1 MNKKSVRNR
10 PRFPRNIPTIWDVN
24 DFLAQIRTHERKN
37 LFRYY
42 EGKELCSM
50 SYEDFAVLVERCA
63 AGFAAMGLSG
73 KRIALIGNTSPQWLA
88 SYLGAIAA
96 GSVIIPMDKE
106 LALTEIDGFLRMA
119 EAEAI
124 VYSASFDAGFA
135 SMKGTHPTLRH
146 FICIGATSVG
156 SETMS
161 FDAMIDTG
169 RAAWASGWRIPRK
182 FNLEQMC
189 EMLFTSGTT
198 GTSKCVMLCQKNIFS
213 TVTAAINSVCFV
225 YDDVILSVL
234 PVHHTYELMCLMGEM
249 LIGCEICI
257 NDSLR
262 HIMKNMTLFRPTVM
276 VLVPLIVQ
284 TMYKKIW
291 SEVEKKNMTKKLR
304 LAISLSEGARR
315 VGVDLR
321 RKLFAQVLDAFGGR
335 LDNIICGGARLDP
348 ALIYGFE
355 ELGIMI
361 CQGFGI
367 TECSPLTAVERYY
380 DRHPGSVGQAVQ
392 SCRMRI
398 APNGETTDEGYAL
411 GEIQVRGENVMLGY
425 YKNPEANEE
434 VFTDDG
440 WFRTGDIGY
449 VDRDGCYTITG
460 RSKFVIV
467 LENGKNVFPEEIE
480 EALGSIEEISESVVV
495 GRKTPDGEQINLTAV
510 VFPDY
515 SRFPEGVSDQEVN
528 DVIRSRVS
536 ELNKELASFK
546 RIKAV
551 EIRKTEFEKT
561 TTKKIKR
568 QLIR

>member
-1 MNKKSVRNR
+1 
-10 PRFPRNIPTIWDVN
+10 
-24 DFLAQIRTHERKN
+24 
-37 LFRYY
+37 
-42 EGKELCSM
+42 
-50 SYEDFAVLVERCA
+50 
-63 AGFAAMGLSG
+63 MG
-73 KRIALIGNTSPQWLA
+73 
-88 SYLGAIAA
+88 
-96 GSVIIPMDKE
+96 
-106 LALTEIDGFLRMA
+106 
-119 EAEAI
+119 
-124 VYSASFDAGFA
+124 SA
-135 SMKGTHPTLRH
+135 
-146 FICIGATSVG
+146 
-156 SETMS
+156 
-161 FDAMIDTG
+161 
-169 RAAWASGWRIPRK
+169 
-182 FNLEQMC
+182 
-189 EMLFTSGTT
+189 
-198 GTSKCVMLCQKNIFS
+198 
-213 TVTAAINSVCFV
+213 
-225 YDDVILSVL
+225 
-234 PVHHTYELMCLMGEM
+234 
-249 LIGCEICI
+249 
-257 NDSLR
+257 
-262 HIMKNMTLFRPTVM
+262 
-276 VLVPLIVQ
+276 
-284 TMYKKIW
+284 
-291 SEVEKKNMTKKLR
+291 
-304 LAISLSEGARR
+304 
-315 VGVDLR
+315 
-321 RKLFAQVLDAFGGR
+321 
-335 LDNIICGGARLDP
+335 
-348 ALIYGFE
+348 
-355 ELGIMI
+355 LGIMI

-449 VDRDGCYTITG
+449 VDRDGCYYITG

-495 GRKTPDGEQINLTAV
+495 GRKSPDGEQINLTAV